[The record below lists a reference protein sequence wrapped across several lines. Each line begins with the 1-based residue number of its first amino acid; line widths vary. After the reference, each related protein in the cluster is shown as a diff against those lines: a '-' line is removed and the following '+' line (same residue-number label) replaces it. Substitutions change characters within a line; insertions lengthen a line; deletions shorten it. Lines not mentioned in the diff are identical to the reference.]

1 VNSFARY
8 GVEDEGASKDD
19 DVQKKRLDD
28 LLIKAQKRKEKA
40 LLDASLEAQSAPA
53 KKKKLKAA
61 LKDAVT
67 ESSTKNDVGSPEKA
81 SVEPSSVDGS
91 KSKASK
97 LIKADGAHQQPD
109 GFTVIGKDQFK
120 KIKEVKIQITFV
132 QPIC

>member
-1 VNSFARY
+1 VNSFASY

-40 LLDASLEAQSAPA
+40 LLDASVEAQSAPA
-53 KKKKLKAA
+53 KKKKLKATF
-61 LKDAVT
+61 KDVVT
-67 ESSTKNDVGSPEKA
+67 ESSTNNDVDGSPEKA
-81 SVEPSSVDGS
+81 GVEPSTVDGS

-97 LIKADGAHQQPD
+97 VLKADGAHQQPD

-120 KIKEVKIQITFV
+120 KIKEVH
-132 QPIC
+132 

>member
-1 VNSFARY
+1 
-8 GVEDEGASKDD
+8 
-19 DVQKKRLDD
+19 
-28 LLIKAQKRKEKA
+28 
-40 LLDASLEAQSAPA
+40 LEAQSAPA

-81 SVEPSSVDGS
+81 NVEPSSVDGS

-97 LIKADGAHQQPD
+97 PIKADGAHQQPD

-120 KIKEVKIQITFV
+120 KIKEVRIQITFV